1 MTLFAK
7 SSVFLLLSY
16 GSSFHASL
24 PVFPVQG
31 PDSEGE
37 GRSILGQFLQN
48 SAIEKSEKE
57 LKSPKEMEKKSQRV
71 EKTLEDKRKDCL
83 KEK

>member
-1 MTLFAK
+1 M
-7 SSVFLLLSY
+7 
-16 GSSFHASL
+16 
-24 PVFPVQG
+24 
-31 PDSEGE
+31 
-37 GRSILGQFLQN
+37 ILGQFLQN

>member
-1 MTLFAK
+1 M
-7 SSVFLLLSY
+7 
-16 GSSFHASL
+16 
-24 PVFPVQG
+24 
-31 PDSEGE
+31 
-37 GRSILGQFLQN
+37 ILGQFLQN

-83 KEK
+83 KEKWSTVSSARSSKISTKKFIPFCIMVAIGKLSRRIVK